1 MAEKNQSNES
11 KVLVVEGRNDLHVIE
26 HIRKKEL
33 KAIDFG
39 INDRQNLDGLLDAMA
54 PEIKVPGREVIG
66 FVVDANDSIDER
78 WQAVNRKLKDIGIIA
93 PNKPDK
99 AGTIIG
105 ANDDYPKVGIWL
117 MPDNKSGGELEDFV
131 QQMIDSD
138 DPVWPRAVSYIEG
151 IPSENRKFKKNKE
164 MKAKVYA
171 WLSTV
176 EPPEL
181 MGVAISSGN
190 LHCDGLLCK
199 SFVAWIEKLFKN

>member
-66 FVVDANDSIDER
+66 FVVDANDGIDER
-78 WQAVNRKLKDIGIIA
+78 WQAVARKLKDIGIIA

-138 DPVWPRAVSYIEG
+138 DPVWPRAVSYI
-151 IPSENRKFKKNKE
+151 
-164 MKAKVYA
+164 
-171 WLSTV
+171 
-176 EPPEL
+176 
-181 MGVAISSGN
+181 
-190 LHCDGLLCK
+190 
-199 SFVAWIEKLFKN
+199 